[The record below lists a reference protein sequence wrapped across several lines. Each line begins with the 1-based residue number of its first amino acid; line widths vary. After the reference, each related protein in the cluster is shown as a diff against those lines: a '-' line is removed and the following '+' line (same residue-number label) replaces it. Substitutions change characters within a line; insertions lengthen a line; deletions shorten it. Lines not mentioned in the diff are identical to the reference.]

1 MWGCRTGYIWCSSP
15 IIERKTEMNK
25 SIEKRINQ
33 SYNSAKF
40 SEINGRILRALNVL
54 DDKKPKLSALITLFN
69 DAEFTEF
76 AESVSYLSLSGYI
89 NLIDIYTGKEKSFE
103 VMEFDNLAMKLTANG
118 IKLLKGKKED
128 NAVDI

>member
-1 MWGCRTGYIWCSSP
+1 
-15 IIERKTEMNK
+15 MNK

-76 AESVSYLSLSGYI
+76 VESISYLSLSGYV

-103 VMEFDNLAMKLTANG
+103 VREFDNLAIKLTANG